1 MQTTMISWLIGQL
14 ICWFIC
20 CLIQL
25 ILLGHFSITLIS
37 NTPIPL
43 TSCNVVY
50 HSVLFK
56 EISNHIPRVPPPPP
70 LWKFQVRGGMDTVW
84 NCTTLLTNLANLRG
98 QGDEICSHKILLNV
112 HVWKCRLVSSWG
124 QFLKS
129 PGNLPGLMSDF
140 GDKRFLT

>member
-56 EISNHIPRVPPPPP
+56 EISNHIPRVPPPPHP
-70 LWKFQVRGGMDTVW
+70 SGNSELGEVW
-84 NCTTLLTNLANLRG
+84 
-98 QGDEICSHKILLNV
+98 ILSGIVQL
-112 HVWKCRLVSSWG
+112 CL
-124 QFLKS
+124 QILQ
-129 PGNLPGLMSDF
+129 
-140 GDKRFLT
+140 T